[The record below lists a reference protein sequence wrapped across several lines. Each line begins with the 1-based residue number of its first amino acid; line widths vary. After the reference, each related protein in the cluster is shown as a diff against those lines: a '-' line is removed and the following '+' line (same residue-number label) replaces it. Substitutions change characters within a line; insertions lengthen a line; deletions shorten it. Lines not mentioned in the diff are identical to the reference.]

1 MKLPCRVSPRV
12 VGAQSAARMLM
23 SREHLVILAAAAI
36 PMHIK
41 FVASVCNAL
50 PGECHLLMAQVNVGP
65 PAPDRAKFFLGP
77 AVAGRPDYFML
88 FVPDTP
94 IGRLA
99 VALVTA
105 GYGGAEAIERLVG
118 KAPGTI
124 IMLPHPGDDG
134 PDRELETAYMILIEG
149 MRAVAEGRAI
159 DTLAN

>member
-12 VGAQSAARMLM
+12 ISAQTAARMLM
-23 SREHLVILAAAAI
+23 SRDHIVILAAAAI
-36 PMHIK
+36 PMHVA

-77 AVAGRPDYFML
+77 AVSGRPNYLMQ

-94 IGRLA
+94 ICGLA
-99 VALVTA
+99 VTLVTSQ
-105 GYGGAEAIERLVG
+105 YGGAEAVARLVG

-134 PDRELETAYMILIEG
+134 PDRELETAYSILIEG

-159 DTLAN
+159 DTVSN